1 MNLLADGHR
10 VAVHDPD
17 ARRCGP
23 LVAAG
28 AAVAASPA
36 EVAERSEITF
46 TSLPTPVVMET
57 VARGWLET
65 APRGAVLVDL
75 TTNAPATVRRVGDR
89 FAAAERHL
97 LEAPLT
103 GGAVGARARQLVFMV
118 GGERTVYERC
128 LPLLQTLGRATFY
141 LGPLGAGNT
150 AKLVNSLLAFA
161 ATWASLEGLAV
172 AAKAGL
178 DLRTMVEVVR
188 TGGAGNFF
196 TDRMVEG
203 INERGR
209 PTQFALELAAKDA
222 GLLLDLAREA
232 AVPTPLGPAVAPS
245 RRGLRCGRCDRPRAA
260 PSPYP
265 PRERGPPGAS
275 SPETAGR
282 PARRADGRCA
292 PGRGVPVLHAAGS
305 RRRRPRIHRGGSAR
319 HGRRRRPH
327 PLHPAREHGGRQR
340 LPRARQVHGQRR
352 RRSRHAE
359 HPLDGRRSLRRGLR
373 RRHRAVRPARQPLA
387 DERVRQP
394 GKPPLRIHL
403 ADERSARRRVVRL
416 RFRHGGVPGLS
427 QVCRLAGCLLR
438 VDQRERAGRLCAGPR
453 ADDSRTPGRLST
465 LHGSQPRRV
474 RLAGIDA
481 GPPRPVAVAARR
493 RPRIFP
499 AASS

>member
-1 MNLLADGHR
+1 MRANSERLGVIGAGNIGGAIAMNLLADGHR

-103 GGAVGARARQLVFMV
+103 GGDVFARAESVIAHFARAVTLMGGPGSGQLTKMV
-118 GGERTVYERC
+118 NQIC
-128 LPLLQTLGRATFY
+128 I
-141 LGPLGAGNT
+141 AG
-150 AKLVNSLLAFA
+150 LVEALS
-161 ATWASLEGLAV
+161 EGINF

-178 DLRTMVEVVR
+178 DLRTMIEVVR

-196 TDRMVEG
+196 TERMVEG

-232 AVPTPLGPAVAPS
+232 AVPTPLGAAVADALAAAVS
-245 RRGLRCGRCDRPRAA
+245 AGLGARDFTDLVELIERQAGVTLWLPPRA
-260 PSPYP
+260 
-265 PRERGPPGAS
+265 S
-275 SPETAGR
+275 S
-282 PARRADGRCA
+282 
-292 PGRGVPVLHAAGS
+292 
-305 RRRRPRIHRGGSAR
+305 
-319 HGRRRRPH
+319 
-327 PLHPAREHGGRQR
+327 
-340 LPRARQVHGQRR
+340 
-352 RRSRHAE
+352 
-359 HPLDGRRSLRRGLR
+359 
-373 RRHRAVRPARQPLA
+373 
-387 DERVRQP
+387 
-394 GKPPLRIHL
+394 
-403 ADERSARRRVVRL
+403 
-416 RFRHGGVPGLS
+416 
-427 QVCRLAGCLLR
+427 
-438 VDQRERAGRLCAGPR
+438 
-453 ADDSRTPGRLST
+453 
-465 LHGSQPRRV
+465 
-474 RLAGIDA
+474 
-481 GPPRPVAVAARR
+481 
-493 RPRIFP
+493 
-499 AASS
+499 

>member
-1 MNLLADGHR
+1 MRANSERLGVIGAGNIGGAIAMNLLADGHR

-232 AVPTPLGPAVAPS
+232 AVPTPLGAAVADVLAAAVS
-245 RRGLRCGRCDRPRAA
+245 AGLGERDFTDLVELIERQAGVTLWLPPRASPVPWVRTA
-260 PSPYP
+260 P
-265 PRERGPPGAS
+265 
-275 SPETAGR
+275 
-282 PARRADGRCA
+282 A
-292 PGRGVPVLHAAGS
+292 PCP
-305 RRRRPRIHRGGSAR
+305 I
-319 HGRRRRPH
+319 
-327 PLHPAREHGGRQR
+327 
-340 LPRARQVHGQRR
+340 
-352 RRSRHAE
+352 
-359 HPLDGRRSLRRGLR
+359 
-373 RRHRAVRPARQPLA
+373 LA
-387 DERVRQP
+387 
-394 GKPPLRIHL
+394 L
-403 ADERSARRRVVRL
+403 
-416 RFRHGGVPGLS
+416 
-427 QVCRLAGCLLR
+427 
-438 VDQRERAGRLCAGPR
+438 
-453 ADDSRTPGRLST
+453 
-465 LHGSQPRRV
+465 
-474 RLAGIDA
+474 
-481 GPPRPVAVAARR
+481 
-493 RPRIFP
+493 
-499 AASS
+499 